1 MQSLS
6 PADELC
12 EIRAALARLR
22 AREASLCAALQ
33 QSAENPPPPAVRPGW
48 PIRRNAAGLH

>member
-12 EIRAALARLR
+12 EIRATLARLK

-33 QSAENPPPPAVRPGW
+33 DASQTAALPTARAGW
-48 PIRRNAAGLH
+48 PIRRKLALH

>member
-12 EIRAALARLR
+12 EIRAALARLQ

-33 QSAENPPPPAVRPGW
+33 HAAQNPSLPIPRPGW
-48 PIRRNAAGLH
+48 PIRREAAVH

>member
-12 EIRAALARLR
+12 EIRAAVARLQ

-33 QSAENPPPPAVRPGW
+33 QQTPSLPKPRPGW
-48 PIRRNAAGLH
+48 PIRRNTAELH